1 MAFAI
6 ALYYKTDTV
15 WVYIGTN
22 GVHVDEVSPFSMPG
36 AGYIYST
43 SKISCEFLYV
53 TTRNSMVFPIL
64 FYDTEFLMAR
74 E

>member
-1 MAFAI
+1 MAFSI

-22 GVHVDEVSPFSMPG
+22 GVHVDEVSPFFMPG
-36 AGYIYST
+36 AGHIYST

-53 TTRNSMVFPIL
+53 TSRSSMEFPIL
-64 FYDTEFLMAR
+64 FYDMGFLTDQG
-74 E
+74 